1 VVLRWYWRV
10 AAVAFVG
17 VAAFLLRERA
27 HAQSRVSNDFV
38 VTHVRV
44 FDGARTLQDTH
55 VAVTGGI
62 IRAVGGDLVPWQRL
76 PAFDGTGLTLVPGL
90 IDSHAHVRDAEEL
103 RQALRFGVTTML
115 DMGATEVLP
124 PQQLFALRAA
134 ARVTPDMSDLRAAG
148 YMASLRGSSRPRAA
162 RPSPHPPFPA

>member
-1 VVLRWYWRV
+1 MVLRWYWRV

-103 RQALRFGVTTML
+103 RQAAIRRDHHARYGSHRGVAPATT
-115 DMGATEVLP
+115 VRP
-124 PQQLFALRAA
+124 
-134 ARVTPDMSDLRAAG
+134 AG
-148 YMASLRGSSRPRAA
+148 RSACDA
-162 RPSPHPPFPA
+162 